1 MATCPNIN
9 LPEWKALEAAK
20 PDLAYYLWD
29 KYDGNVPANELL
41 DNSPEIINKVKQVIK
56 KMGVEI
62 QPLSTYAKNN
72 PDIDESSINAV
83 TDLATGVIAISEG
96 KSLY

>member
-29 KYDGNVPANELL
+29 KYNGEVPAKELL
-41 DNSPEIINKVKQVIK
+41 DTSPEILTKVKEVIK
-56 KMGVEI
+56 KMGG
-62 QPLSTYAKNN
+62 T
-72 PDIDESSINAV
+72 SI
-83 TDLATGVIAISEG
+83 
-96 KSLY
+96 KK

>member
-29 KYDGNVPANELL
+29 KYNGEVPAKELL
-41 DNSPEIINKVKQVIK
+41 DKTISP
-56 KMGVEI
+56 MGGRLLKRWV
-62 QPLSTYAKNN
+62 
-72 PDIDESSINAV
+72 
-83 TDLATGVIAISEG
+83 
-96 KSLY
+96 